1 MRNIPT
7 GSIIQ
12 AACAMSLLVA
22 TTAAAPTCS
31 KDGDASAAT
40 QNVASASAAPAA
52 ALSAT
57 SSATSGLPA
66 DFPMAPGLSPCR
78 PIVTGP
84 ETICEWHNVD
94 GHAIYTFYHEAL
106 PKAGYT
112 LRKGAGEV
120 TSPHYLG
127 IIGFEKGKLKG
138 AVTIPNTDLT
148 IQVVTVQ

>member
-7 GSIIQ
+7 GWIIH
-12 AACAMSLLVA
+12 ALGAVTLLVA
-22 TTAAAPTCS
+22 TTAAAPTCG
-31 KDGDASAAT
+31 KDGDASAST

-52 ALSAT
+52 A
-57 SSATSGLPA
+57 SSAASGLPA
-66 DFPMAPGLSPCR
+66 DFPLAPGLSPCR

-84 ETICEWHNVD
+84 ETICDWHHVD

-112 LRKGAGEV
+112 LREGAGEV
-120 TSPHYLG
+120 STPHYLG